1 MLMYVFRLCHMPLSY
16 LPAPHKH
23 KSLNSFNL
31 YALTSQISSNLLGS
45 RFKELPVKRG
55 RGRPPK
61 PKDPLTDM
69 EKNDGAA
76 ATRGR
81 PAVKDISTNWH
92 CIEDKVR
99 I

>member
-1 MLMYVFRLCHMPLSY
+1 MGDSII
-16 LPAPHKH
+16 
-23 KSLNSFNL
+23 
-31 YALTSQISSNLLGS
+31 YASPKQAQISKFIKLICIVTFLDLLPLKFLLGS
-45 RFKELPVKRG
+45 KFKEVPIKRG

-69 EKNDGAA
+69 EKNDGAV

-92 CIEDKVR
+92 CIENKVK

>member
-1 MLMYVFRLCHMPLSY
+1 MRKLFKGGNYLRKYGICNHNSLPL
-16 LPAPHKH
+16 K
-23 KSLNSFNL
+23 F
-31 YALTSQISSNLLGS
+31 LLGS
-45 RFKELPVKRG
+45 KFKELPIKRG

-69 EKNDGAA
+69 EKNDGAV

-92 CIEDKVR
+92 CIQDKVK